1 MKIAVRRKHTF
12 VDLQVDE
19 IETIIFQSDSSE
31 IDDTIENLQEVI
43 KELTKLKQQEQC
55 KCGKPKVGGYS
66 CQRTDC
72 NQTFKQ
78 QEQ

>member
-43 KELTKLKQQEQC
+43 KELTKLKQQEQ
-55 KCGKPKVGGYS
+55 
-66 CQRTDC
+66 
-72 NQTFKQ
+72 
-78 QEQ
+78 